1 MDINVFQDILRRERK
16 RVISEAGFSE
26 GSYEKWKTNGFAKH
40 LLKDWRL
47 ICNLFR
53 FWPPIGFMPQ
63 SVSSSTDKIIVDR
76 SRGHRNRA
84 VNRAVRATRERLQ
97 YGDNGGRAFER
108 ELMTMHLTTALQ
120 SASITPYLIIAITII
135 GTYLNGDLRLIGWAF
150 VALVLHAGNTLL
162 GRRAARQQIT
172 SENAARWRNFLLI
185 GQAVIGCGWA
195 WFGVQSCEVCAPN
208 NYSLFKGA
216 VLLVV
221 LSFTAL
227 STFMLRRSVP
237 VTFAPVVFM
246 LTLQAVFGGSP
257 YDLGLLAMLCVATVF
272 FVIVT
277 DRMYLSNIKLLSYQS
292 EKDDLIAEL
301 ETAKSM
307 SDEARRRAEEA
318 NLAKSRFLA
327 SMSHELRTP
336 LNAILGFSEVI
347 ATEVMGPL
355 NNPTYKDYVNDIHRS
370 GQHLLNLINEILDLS
385 RIEAGRYE
393 LNEESV
399 SLLDIAEDC
408 IGMVQLRASGKNI
421 TISETFESSLPDV
434 WADEKS
440 IRQVV
445 LNLLSNAVKFTPQGG
460 EIQVKAGWTST
471 GGQYVSIKDNGP
483 GIPEEEIPVVLSA
496 FGQGSIAIKSAEQGT
511 GLGLPIVQAILAKHD
526 GQFILKSK
534 LREGTEAIAIL
545 PAKRVLQTVPAVED
559 AHAVARKKRSFG

>member
-1 MDINVFQDILRRERK
+1 MSQ
-16 RVISEAGFSE
+16 
-26 GSYEKWKTNGFAKH
+26 
-40 LLKDWRL
+40 
-47 ICNLFR
+47 
-53 FWPPIGFMPQ
+53 Q
-63 SVSSSTDKIIVDR
+63 VSSSTDKIIVDR
-76 SRGHRNRA
+76 SRSHRNRA
-84 VNRAVRATRERLQ
+84 VNRAVKATRERLQ
-97 YGDNGGRAFER
+97 HGDHGSRAFDR
-108 ELMTMHLTTALQ
+108 DLLVMHLTTALQ
-120 SASITPYLIIAITII
+120 SASITPYLIVAITIV
-135 GTYLNGDLRLIGWAF
+135 GSYFNDDLRLIGWAF
-150 VALVLHAGNTLL
+150 MALVLHAANTLL
-162 GRRAARQQIT
+162 QRFALRQNIT
-172 SENAARWRNFLLI
+172 NENARKWQHVLLS
-185 GQAVIGCGWA
+185 GQAILGFGWA
-195 WFGVQSCEVCAPN
+195 AFSIQTCGACSPD

-216 VLLVV
+216 ILLVV

-227 STFMLRRSVP
+227 SCFMLRRSVP
-237 VTFAPVVFM
+237 VTFAPVIV
-246 LTLQAVFGGSP
+246 TLVGNAALGGSIF
-257 YDLGLLAMLCVATVF
+257 DVGLLAMLCVAVAF

-277 DRMYLSNIKLLSYQS
+277 DRMYMSNIKLLSFQS

-355 NNPTYKDYVNDIHRS
+355 NNPTYKEYVNDIHRS

-393 LNEESV
+393 LQEEAI

-408 IGMVQLRASGKNI
+408 IGMVQLRARGKNI
-421 TISETFESSLPDV
+421 TITEVFESSLPDV

-440 IRQVV
+440 MRQVV

-471 GGQYVSIKDNGP
+471 GGQYVAIKDNGP
-483 GIPEEEIPVVLSA
+483 GIPEDEIPVVLSA

-511 GLGLPIVQAILAKHD
+511 GLGLPIVQAIMAKHD

-534 LREGTEAIAIL
+534 LREGTEVIAIL

-559 AHAVARKKRSFG
+559 AQAVERKKRSFA

>member
-1 MDINVFQDILRRERK
+1 MSQ
-16 RVISEAGFSE
+16 
-26 GSYEKWKTNGFAKH
+26 
-40 LLKDWRL
+40 
-47 ICNLFR
+47 
-53 FWPPIGFMPQ
+53 Q
-63 SVSSSTDKIIVDR
+63 VSSSTDKIIVDR

-97 YGDNGGRAFER
+97 HGEHTGRAFDR
-108 ELMTMHLTTALQ
+108 ELMTMHLATTLQ
-120 SASITPYLIIAITII
+120 SASITPYLIVAITII
-135 GTYLNGDLRLIGWAF
+135 GTYFNGDLRLIAWAF
-150 VALVLHAGNTLL
+150 LALILHAGNTLL
-162 GRRAARQQIT
+162 SRAAVRQQIT
-172 SENAARWRNFLLI
+172 SENAERWRSFLLI
-185 GQAVIGCGWA
+185 GQIAIGCGWA
-195 WFGVQSCEVCAPN
+195 FFSTQTCNACSPS

-221 LSFTAL
+221 LSYTAL

-237 VTFAPVVFM
+237 VTFAPVVA
-246 LTLQAVFGGSP
+246 TLAISAFIGGNV
-257 YDLGLLAMLCVATVF
+257 YDMGLLAMLCVAIVF

-277 DRMYLSNIKLLSYQS
+277 DRMYLSNIKLLSFQS

-355 NNPTYKDYVNDIHRS
+355 NNATYKEYVNDIHRS

-393 LNEESV
+393 LQEEAV

-408 IGMVQLRASGKNI
+408 IGMVQLRATSKNI
-421 TISETFESSLPDV
+421 TISETFEASLPDV

-440 IRQVV
+440 IPQAV

-471 GGQYVSIKDNGP
+471 GGQYVAIKDNGP
-483 GIPEEEIPVVLSA
+483 GIPEDEIPVVLSA

-534 LREGTEAIAIL
+534 LREGTEVIAIL
-545 PAKRVLQTVPAVED
+545 PAKRVLQTVPAVSD
-559 AHAVARKKRSFG
+559 AQAVEKKKRSFG